1 MKVDYK
7 EIFKLKVMLDDKKIP
22 YEFLDRSLV
31 MDNSLYKPFYQIIVY
46 DPTLDL
52 EEDIR
57 IISVIQGYGTYGEN
71 LDLLEIQG
79 CLTKKEEKEDSVKGF
94 LTAKNV
100 YKRILKNYFKDSD
113 K

>member
-22 YEFLDRSLV
+22 YEFLDRSMVINNTLH
-31 MDNSLYKPFYQIIVY
+31 KPFYQIIVY
-46 DPTLDL
+46 IPDKEL
-52 EEDIR
+52 EEEVR
-57 IISVIQGYGTYGEN
+57 LISVVEGYGTYGEKN
-71 LDLLEIQG
+71 DLLEIQG

-100 YKRILKNYFKDSD
+100 YKRIVKNYFKDSD